1 MEITLELD
9 YWVVKNGIWFG
20 DRQISFTCMGAMFWR
35 FDSQTAVKSAIAKQ
49 SFKNAR
55 KSLCRV
61 NAEFECSSSNSLG
74 ICVFG
79 NHRRLLRQRI
89 DGIWLIERYIA
100 YPSEGA

>member
-1 MEITLELD
+1 MMEITLELD

-20 DRQISFTCMGAMFWR
+20 VRQILFMRAKLCF

-55 KSLCRV
+55 KSPCHV